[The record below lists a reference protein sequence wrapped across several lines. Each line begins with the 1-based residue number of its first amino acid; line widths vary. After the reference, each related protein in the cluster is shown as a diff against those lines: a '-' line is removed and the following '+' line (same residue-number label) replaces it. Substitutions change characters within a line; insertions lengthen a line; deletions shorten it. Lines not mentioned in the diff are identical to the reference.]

1 MVLNKYVARARV
13 ALGVILLSVLGACSD
28 SNDRAP
34 TAQEPSPPPPAPG
47 TIAEV
52 AAENE
57 NFSTLVSAVEAAG
70 LLSVLDDENESLTVF
85 APTDEAFAALPEGAL
100 DALLGDVDALT
111 DVLSYHVIDGAVD
124 SSAASDAIGTT
135 VEMAN
140 GAKTAITSRDGQLYI
155 NEAIIT
161 TTDIEASNGVIH
173 VIDTVLMPPDLTPS
187 ELTIAE
193 IASADDRF
201 ETLVAAATAAN
212 LVPAL
217 ADPTETLTVFAPT
230 DDAFAVLGQTT
241 IDALLLDID
250 RLTNLLTY
258 HVITDAAVD
267 SIAATAAF
275 GTSITMANDDT
286 AAVDIVD
293 GVIKINGSN
302 IIVKD
307 IVASNGIIHV
317 IDAVLAPPSAG
328 PGTIIEVAAANGS
341 FTTLLTAIE
350 AVGATEQLLDPLA
363 DVTVFAPTDDAFTAI
378 DADTLN
384 ALLADTEALES
395 VLTYHV
401 LEGQQDAAALT
412 ALDGSD
418 VATFNGANVAI
429 SVVEGELFIND
440 AKVIIA
446 DVAASNGIIHAI
458 DAVLMPPEPAE
469 PMAAAS
475 LVQ

>member
-28 SNDRAP
+28 SNDSAP
-34 TAQEPSPPPPAPG
+34 TAQEPPPPPPAPG

-57 NFSTLVSAVEAAG
+57 NFSTLVAAVEAAG

-111 DVLSYHVIDGAVD
+111 NVLTYHVIDGAVD
-124 SSAASDAIGTT
+124 SSAAADAVGTT

-140 GAKTAITSRDGQLYI
+140 GGKTAITSRDGQLYI

-173 VIDTVLMPPDLTPS
+173 MIDAVLMPPDLTPS
-187 ELTIAE
+187 ELTIGE
-193 IASADDRF
+193 IAAADDRF

-212 LVPAL
+212 LVPVL

-258 HVITDAAVD
+258 HVIPDAAID
-267 SIAATAAF
+267 SLRT
-275 GTSITMANDDT
+275 
-286 AAVDIVD
+286 
-293 GVIKINGSN
+293 
-302 IIVKD
+302 
-307 IVASNGIIHV
+307 
-317 IDAVLAPPSAG
+317 
-328 PGTIIEVAAANGS
+328 
-341 FTTLLTAIE
+341 
-350 AVGATEQLLDPLA
+350 QLR
-363 DVTVFAPTDDAFTAI
+363 
-378 DADTLN
+378 
-384 ALLADTEALES
+384 
-395 VLTYHV
+395 
-401 LEGQQDAAALT
+401 T
-412 ALDGSD
+412 ALHG
-418 VATFNGANVAI
+418 
-429 SVVEGELFIND
+429 
-440 AKVIIA
+440 
-446 DVAASNGIIHAI
+446 
-458 DAVLMPPEPAE
+458 
-469 PMAAAS
+469 
-475 LVQ
+475 